1 MWKLS
6 SAQVRSR
13 CRGLNSLIS
22 GFTLRSSTIHPEENH
37 FEIAVIGA
45 GLSGLSAALR
55 LAMFGKKVLIL
66 EKHYVVGGLNSFYA
80 RKGRKFDVGLHAV
93 TNFPSPS
100 SGKTSPLL
108 RACRQLRLP
117 FDSLNLHQQS
127 SSRISFAEK
136 HIRFNN
142 DFSFFLSEIEQNFP
156 KEKDRFQVF
165 LKKMED
171 FDAYSINVPNLST
184 RSILKEA
191 FSDPLLGE
199 MLLCPT
205 SYYGSAQENDIDFA
219 TFTMLFDAIFKQGLA
234 RPSSGIRAFL
244 DPLVQ
249 KLDEFGV
256 KRLMNNGVKKIKSDK
271 NQATEIIMDN
281 ETVFTAD
288 QIISTCGLVETEEL
302 LGMTDARSKDSK
314 VGNFSII
321 ETISVFKGKPKDFG
335 WDETVIFY
343 NDSKEFRYEKPTGT
357 MDSSSGVICLPENY
371 QDPDNQ
377 KINESRLRITN
388 PANFEKWT
396 ALEEASYIS
405 EKENSERIMLEKA
418 LDYLPEGQ
426 LQKTNFSDATLLKD
440 TFTPRTI
447 KKYTNHKNGA
457 LYGSPVKSRSG
468 SSPIKNLYLAGT
480 DQGYIGIVGAML
492 GGIAVANNRILKPS

>member
-1 MWKLS
+1 MWLED
-6 SAQVRSR
+6 
-13 CRGLNSLIS
+13 LIV
-22 GFTLRSSTIHPEENH
+22 FTQEEEENLMLD
-37 FEIAVIGA
+37 F
-45 GLSGLSAALR
+45 
-55 LAMFGKKVLIL
+55 
-66 EKHYVVGGLNSFYA
+66 
-80 RKGRKFDVGLHAV
+80 HAV

-117 FDSLNLHQQS
+117 FDSLNLQQQS

-142 DFSFFLSEIEQNFP
+142 DFSFFLSEINENFP
-156 KEKDRFQVF
+156 KEKDRFQNF
-165 LKKMED
+165 LQKMQD

-184 RSILKEA
+184 RSILKDE
-191 FSDPLLGE
+191 FTEPLLGE

-234 RPSSGIRAFL
+234 RPSHGIRAIL
-244 DPLVQ
+244 DPIVQ
-249 KLDEFGV
+249 KIDEAGV
-256 KRLMNNGVKKIKSDK
+256 KRLMNNAVKKIKTNKDR
-271 NQATEIIMDN
+271 ATEIVMEN
-281 ETVFTAD
+281 EDVYSAD
-288 QIISTCGLVETEEL
+288 HIISTCGLVETEEL
-302 LGMTDARSKDSK
+302 LTTEKTSPEENKS
-314 VGNFSII
+314 GNFSII
-321 ETISVFKGKPKDFG
+321 ETISVFEGKPRDFG

-343 NDSKEFRYEKPTGT
+343 NDSKEFRYEKPHGT

-377 KINESRLRITN
+377 KVNESRLRITN

-396 ALEEASYIS
+396 ALEEVSYIS

-418 LDYLPEGQ
+418 LDYLPDGQ
-426 LQKTNFSDATLLKD
+426 LQKTNFSDATLFKD

-468 SSPIKNLYLAGT
+468 FKSN
-480 DQGYIGIVGAML
+480 
-492 GGIAVANNRILKPS
+492 

>member
-1 MWKLS
+1 
-6 SAQVRSR
+6 
-13 CRGLNSLIS
+13 
-22 GFTLRSSTIHPEENH
+22 
-37 FEIAVIGA
+37 
-45 GLSGLSAALR
+45 
-55 LAMFGKKVLIL
+55 MFGKKVLVL

-142 DFSFFLSEIEQNFP
+142 DFLFFLSEIEQNFP

-165 LKKMED
+165 LRKMED
-171 FDAYSINVPNLST
+171 FDAYSVTVPDLST

-234 RPSSGIRAFL
+234 RPAYGIRAFL

-249 KLDEFGV
+249 KLDELGV
-256 KRLMNNGVKKIKSDK
+256 TRIMNSGVKKINS
-271 NQATEIIMDN
+271 NESYASEIITDD
-281 ETVFTAD
+281 EKVYTAD

-302 LGMTDARSKDSK
+302 LGLTDTSSRESK

-321 ETISVFKGKPKDFG
+321 ETISVFKGKPQDFG

-343 NDSKEFRYEKPTGT
+343 NDSKEFRYEKPKGT

-371 QDPDNQ
+371 QDPENQ
-377 KINESRLRITN
+377 KVNESRLRITN
-388 PANFEKWT
+388 PANFDKWT
-396 ALEEASYIS
+396 TLDEPAYIA
-405 EKENSERIMLEKA
+405 EKEKSERIMLEKA
-418 LDYLPEGQ
+418 LNYLPKGQ
-426 LQKTNFSDATLLKD
+426 LQKKNFSKATLLQD
-440 TFTPRTI
+440 TFTPKTI

-468 SSPIKNLYLAGT
+468 TSSIKNLFLAGT

>member
-1 MWKLS
+1 
-6 SAQVRSR
+6 
-13 CRGLNSLIS
+13 
-22 GFTLRSSTIHPEENH
+22 
-37 FEIAVIGA
+37 
-45 GLSGLSAALR
+45 
-55 LAMFGKKVLIL
+55 MFGKKVLVL

-165 LKKMED
+165 LRKMED
-171 FDAYSINVPNLST
+171 FDAYSVTVPDLST

-234 RPSSGIRAFL
+234 RPAYGIRAFL

-249 KLDEFGV
+249 KLDELGV
-256 KRLMNNGVKKIKSDK
+256 TRIMNSGVKKINS
-271 NQATEIIMDN
+271 NESYASEIITDD
-281 ETVFTAD
+281 EKVYTAD

-302 LGMTDARSKDSK
+302 LGLTDTSSRESK

-321 ETISVFKGKPKDFG
+321 ETISVFKGKPQDFG

-343 NDSKEFRYEKPTGT
+343 NDSKEFRYEKPKGT

-371 QDPDNQ
+371 QDPENQ
-377 KINESRLRITN
+377 KVNESRLRITN
-388 PANFEKWT
+388 PANFDKWT
-396 ALEEASYIS
+396 TLDEPAYIA
-405 EKENSERIMLEKA
+405 EKEKSERIMLEKA
-418 LDYLPEGQ
+418 LNYLPKGQ
-426 LQKTNFSDATLLKD
+426 LQKKNFSKSTLLQD
-440 TFTPRTI
+440 TFTPKTI

-457 LYGSPVKSRSG
+457 LYGSPLKSRSG
-468 SSPIKNLYLAGT
+468 ASPIKNLFLAGT